1 MRPSMNNRVMLIGR
15 LGMDPEVREF
25 EKGKL
30 ARFSV
35 ATNDVYKNDKGE
47 YITSTEWHHIV
58 AWNNMATIA
67 EKILH
72 KGSEIALEGKLINRT
87 YEKDGHKQTFTEI
100 QLSGMQVLS
109 KTERPTSAS
118 AEAPATKGK
127 SGK

>member
-1 MRPSMNNRVMLIGR
+1 MNNRVQLIGR

-47 YITSTEWHHIV
+47 YVTSTEWHRVV
-58 AWNNMATIA
+58 AWNNMANIA

-72 KGSEIALEGKLINRT
+72 KGSEAALEGRLINRS
-87 YEKDGHKQTFTEI
+87 YEKEGVKQVYTEVQLTGI
-100 QLSGMQVLS
+100 QVF
-109 KTERPTSAS
+109 
-118 AEAPATKGK
+118 GK
-127 SGK
+127 SERNNEPTAPVGAEKAKARK